1 MSKSP
6 SVGIYLYGWYNREK
20 WQHNPVRHTPQVGFY
35 VSTELALIDWQ
46 VSQIART
53 GVDFV
58 IFEMV
63 PPEDHSFET
72 IITHIK
78 NTIPFLRKNS
88 IGFTFLI
95 DFGVFVTQPDPLLIY
110 SNLIDYLKQ
119 HRLLDDL
126 YVNPM
131 LGKTLFLFS
140 PYPDLVNKILQRTP
154 QELAVVSALWSPVWN
169 NRHNKNWPGEIE
181 SLFRRYWLPSKASE
195 QLLSAVLEPYGF
207 FPFWQDTSDIIAMN
221 GIASVLPGYD
231 DLLLERNPQL
241 APVVPRK
248 NGHTLVEQFRQ
259 AKQAGADTLLIYGWN
274 EYFEATTI
282 EPTLEYGDFYLR
294 LTCELIR
301 QTKAQE
307 AVHFPKDFGK
317 PEASPPLYLT
327 SDLERAAQRHAD
339 KIPRWDQD
347 DYVADI
353 KIEKPIIFKNNHA
366 VFPEVHITNV
376 GCKPW
381 CIQNDHALIKLGV
394 RLYNAEGCVVR
405 EGRADLGQK
414 DILSGE
420 AIKTELRFEIL
431 DLCAAKYTA
440 KVDVVWEGKYWF
452 ECGLALYFL
461 IDRPCL

>member
-20 WQHNPVRHTPQVGFY
+20 WQHNPTRHTPQVGY
-35 VSTELALIDWQ
+35 YSSTDLNLIEWQ
-46 VSQIART
+46 VSQIARM

-63 PPEDHSFET
+63 PTEDHSFET
-72 IITHIK
+72 IIAYV
-78 NTIPFLRKNS
+78 RKALPLLQEKG

-95 DFGVFVTQPDPLLIY
+95 DFWVFATKTDPLSTYSDLI
-110 SNLIDYLKQ
+110 SYLKH

-126 YVNPM
+126 YVNPS
-131 LGKTLFLFS
+131 LGKTLFLFC
-140 PYPDLVNKILQRTP
+140 PYPDLMNSILQQTP
-154 QELAVVSALWSPVWN
+154 QELAIVSALWSPAWDN
-169 NRHNKNWPGEIE
+169 PYRENWSSEIE
-181 SLFRRYWLPSKASE
+181 KLFRRYWLPSMVPE
-195 QLLSAVLEPYGF
+195 QPLSSALEPYGF

-221 GIASVLPGYD
+221 GIASVVPGYD

-241 APVVPRK
+241 APVMPRE

-294 LTCELIR
+294 LACELIR
-301 QTKAQE
+301 QIKAKE

-317 PEASPPLYLT
+317 PKASPPIYLT

-347 DYVADI
+347 DYAA
-353 KIEKPIIFKNNHA
+353 KIECPLLPSVESGYV
-366 VFPEVHITNV
+366 VFRDVQVTNIGLKVWHIDTAKESIYL
-376 GCKPW
+376 G
-381 CIQNDHALIKLGV
+381 IKLLGED
-394 RLYNAEGCVVR
+394 ATIAR
-405 EGRADLGQK
+405 EGRAELSSHDIAEDKTVKADL
-414 DILSGE
+414 
-420 AIKTELRFEIL
+420 AIDTAHLPKG
-431 DLCAAKYTA
+431 KYQA
-440 KVDVVWEGKYWF
+440 VIDMVWEEKFWF
-452 ECGLALYFL
+452 GSVYNTQVLLE
-461 IDRPCL
+461 